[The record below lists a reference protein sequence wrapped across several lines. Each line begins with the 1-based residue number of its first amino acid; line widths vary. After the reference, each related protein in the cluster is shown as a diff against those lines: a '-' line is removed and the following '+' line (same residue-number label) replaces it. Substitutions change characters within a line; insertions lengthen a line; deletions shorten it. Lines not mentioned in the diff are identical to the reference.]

1 MISFSIGAT
10 SRGWTVCQDGR
21 FCATYDDGLAAL
33 YAAIQAAQYMGSVGP
48 KRSRVVV
55 DGQIGSADAI
65 AWEYGDPVPVSS
77 YWATEVR
84 MPPHIPVCGEGG
96 VQYIEQT

>member
-1 MISFSIGAT
+1 VFKMISFSIGAKGG
-10 SRGWTVCQDGR
+10 GWTVCQDGR
-21 FCATYDDGLAAL
+21 LCATYDDGLAAL

-55 DGQIGSADAI
+55 DGEIGCDAAI
-65 AWEYGDPVPVSS
+65 AWEYGDPVPACS

-84 MPPHIPVCGEGG
+84 KPSLN
-96 VQYIEQT
+96 